1 MSVFEFKASKIISI
15 DIHVNGFIASIPATD
30 HQSAAPSDITKIGE
44 EYVEQKFEK
53 YSFPRTNQRRFQ
65 PNWIQKCPWI
75 EYSVQRDAVFCYP
88 CRQFST
94 SSAAKNPDLT
104 FTVTGFRAWAAAL
117 QNQKGFARHERSNY
131 HLNAVLSWK
140 DNIARK
146 KQNKDISTLLSN
158 EVLALRKYYAESI
171 LDIVTF
177 LASNE
182 LAFRGNWDMDA
193 LREDGLF
200 QSMFEYTMRKDDK
213 LRKSTSI
220 IPQNA
225 KYTSPEIQNEL
236 IASAVACTQRSIV
249 DLINSSKCFAL
260 YVDGTKD
267 RNGVEC
273 IVNHVNR

>member
-1 MSVFEFKASKIISI
+1 M
-15 DIHVNGFIASIPATD
+15 
-30 HQSAAPSDITKIGE
+30 
-44 EYVEQKFEK
+44 
-53 YSFPRTNQRRFQ
+53 
-65 PNWIQKCPWI
+65 
-75 EYSVQRDAVFCYP
+75 
-88 CRQFST
+88 QF
-94 SSAAKNPDLT
+94 
-104 FTVTGFRAWAAAL
+104 FR
-117 QNQKGFARHERSNY
+117 G
-131 HLNAVLSWK
+131 
-140 DNIARK
+140 NIARK

-158 EVLALRKYYAESI
+158 EFLALRKYYAESI

-193 LREDGLF
+193 LRENGLF
-200 QSMFEYTMRKDDK
+200 LSMFEYTMRKDDK

-273 IVNHVNR
+273 ISIGARYILNGKPCESVIAMESCIDLSAQGISEVIMNVLEIYKVDTEKMLCQCYDGAFVMSGETGGVQTILQSKLKRRIPYVHCFSHRLHLVVVEVVKKIDLIKTFFDQSQCTSFSNYTKLESYTKALH